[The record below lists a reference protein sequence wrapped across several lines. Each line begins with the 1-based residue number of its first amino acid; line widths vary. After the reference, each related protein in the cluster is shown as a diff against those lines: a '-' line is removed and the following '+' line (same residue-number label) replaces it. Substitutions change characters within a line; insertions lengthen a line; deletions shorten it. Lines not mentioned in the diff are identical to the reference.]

1 MVKKLQDEKK
11 AEERQKKKEE
21 EKKKLQTNLLQSKM
35 KESDNNCSAL
45 AEVPSCQF
53 GVCGLKS

>member
-35 KESDNNCSAL
+35 KESDKL
-45 AEVPSCQF
+45 
-53 GVCGLKS
+53 LKNLKEEAIS